1 MGIVSGFRA
10 FDQELVCYQNT
21 VLSALLLSWHASIEI
36 SFSQNYTKPQHLV
49 ATGAAATHD
58 GAATQPDVE
67 SYSIFVTLCLPYMS
81 RTMNPDLTPHDTAG

>member
-58 GAATQPDVE
+58 GLRGCSASAATQPDVE
-67 SYSIFVTLCLPYMS
+67 SYSIFVTL
-81 RTMNPDLTPHDTAG
+81 